1 MYVTHDQGEAMVISD
16 RIMLMNQGSIVQQGT
31 ARDLYETPRIEFAA
45 KFVGFSNLIPPS
57 SRRRVRLPRLSRCRG
72 STGWGAA
79 GVWGGA
85 PRALRRRGGHLQ
97 FAPSRSGSNGPAMGH
112 DRDAVGVLPANV
124 RDVVYAG
131 NLCDVFL
138 NVGEF
143 KVRAQVHPN
152 QIEGFAPGDDVSAV
166 FDARSVWPVTKD
178 TVSEDAG
185 DEAADDESPVVP
197 EPDVAGGLAPPVM

>member
-1 MYVTHDQGEAMVISD
+1 MCEAS
-16 RIMLMNQGSIVQQGT
+16 
-31 ARDLYETPRIEFAA
+31 
-45 KFVGFSNLIPPS
+45 
-57 SRRRVRLPRLSRCRG
+57 
-72 STGWGAA
+72 
-79 GVWGGA
+79 
-85 PRALRRRGGHLQ
+85 
-97 FAPSRSGSNGPAMGH
+97 
-112 DRDAVGVLPANV
+112 DAVGVLPAKV

-185 DEAADDESPVVP
+185 DEAADDESRSCPNLTWRAVWRP
-197 EPDVAGGLAPPVM
+197 QSCERKSSCTSGR